1 LVESFSSKAGGIIQ
15 CACVN
20 YLWDIIL
27 EVIYYTLIAGV
38 LYLMSDWIL
47 DRIEI
52 SRGER
57 FQNRGLRSL
66 VFFLIILILAFI
78 SFGFINYLVH
88 PSE

>member
-1 LVESFSSKAGGIIQ
+1 M
-15 CACVN
+15 
-20 YLWDIIL
+20 

-66 VFFLIILILAFI
+66 VFFLIILVLAFLT
-78 SFGFINYLVH
+78 FGFINYLVL